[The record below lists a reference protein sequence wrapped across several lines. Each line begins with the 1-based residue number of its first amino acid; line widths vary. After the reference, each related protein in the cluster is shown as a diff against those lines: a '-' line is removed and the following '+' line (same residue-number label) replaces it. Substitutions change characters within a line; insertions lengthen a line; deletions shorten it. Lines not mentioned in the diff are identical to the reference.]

1 MADEA
6 RPGRRPV
13 GAAAAAAGRL
23 GRAGS
28 HALTTTLGGRERT
41 RVILVLA
48 SVLALASAD
57 TATVGASAIQLRH
70 DLGINN
76 TDVGLLVTITSLVA
90 AAASLPFGVLAD
102 RVIRTRLL
110 GGAIVLWG
118 AAMIWSATA
127 PSFGR
132 LVLAR

>member
-6 RPGRRPV
+6 RSGRRPV
-13 GAAAAAAGRL
+13 GVAAAAAGRL

-28 HALTTTLGGRERT
+28 RALTTKLGGKERT

-70 DLGINN
+70 GLGINN
-76 TDVGLLVTITSLVA
+76 TDGGLLVTITALVPA
-90 AAASLPFGVLAD
+90 VATLTFGL
-102 RVIRTRLL
+102 
-110 GGAIVLWG
+110 
-118 AAMIWSATA
+118 
-127 PSFGR
+127 
-132 LVLAR
+132 